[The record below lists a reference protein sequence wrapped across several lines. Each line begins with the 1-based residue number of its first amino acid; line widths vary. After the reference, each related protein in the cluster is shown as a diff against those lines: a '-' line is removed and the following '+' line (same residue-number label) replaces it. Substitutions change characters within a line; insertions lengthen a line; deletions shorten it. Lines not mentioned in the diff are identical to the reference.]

1 MNMYNPVFA
10 SEALARKEKIQ
21 AALRR
26 LPADALLLAD
36 NANLYYT
43 SSRVFCGYTY
53 VPAEGDMIYFVRRP
67 VGLAGDNVVYIRKP
81 EQIIE
86 EMQKRGLPLPQTLL
100 VEGDSLSYNEY
111 TRLAS
116 AFPSSRILPGG
127 TALIRQVRAV
137 KTPFE
142 IGMIR
147 QSAASHDMLYRHI
160 PKLYTPGMTDLEFS
174 IEIERAARQHGSLGI
189 FRIFGR
195 SMEIFMGNVL
205 AGENADTPTPYD
217 FAMGGAGLDD
227 SLPIGCNGTTIHP
240 GQTVMVDVNGNFTGY
255 MTDLSRVYS
264 LGEIPEKARH
274 AHAVSLE
281 IEQAVM
287 SMARPGVA
295 ASELYDKALAI
306 ARDRKVE
313 DWSKTILWD
322 IVKKPDS
329 SVTVWASKSMS
340 SPCLPLV
347 PATCSKPVWYSLSNP
362 SSSFPEWA
370 LSASKTHSWSPTMAW
385 SASPIVKKK
394 FVRSIDSLLAL
405 WHT

>member
-313 DWSKTILWD
+313 DYFMGHRQKAGFVGHGVGIE
-322 IVKKPDS
+322 INEQ
-329 SVTVWASKSMS
+329 
-340 SPCLPLV
+340 
-347 PATCSKPVWYSLSNP
+347 PVLAPRSCDVLEAGMV
-362 SSSFPEWA
+362 FA
-370 LSASKTHSWSPTMAW
+370 LEP
-385 SASPIVKKK
+385 K
-394 FVRSIDSLLAL
+394 FVIPGVGPVGIENTFLLTDDGVERLTNCEEEIRSLD
-405 WHT
+405 

>member
-142 IGMIR
+142 IDMIR

-264 LGEIPEKARH
+264 LGEISEKARH

-281 IEQAVM
+281 IERAVM

-313 DWSKTILWD
+313 DYFMGHRQKAGFVGHGVGIE
-322 IVKKPDS
+322 INEQ
-329 SVTVWASKSMS
+329 
-340 SPCLPLV
+340 
-347 PATCSKPVWYSLSNP
+347 PVLAPRSRDVLEAGMV
-362 SSSFPEWA
+362 FA
-370 LSASKTHSWSPTMAW
+370 LEP
-385 SASPIVKKK
+385 K
-394 FVRSIDSLLAL
+394 FVIPGVGPVGIENTFLVTDDGVERLTNCEEEIRSLD
-405 WHT
+405 

>member
-116 AFPSSRILPGG
+116 AFSSSRILPGG

-142 IGMIR
+142 IDMIR

-281 IEQAVM
+281 IERAVM

-313 DWSKTILWD
+313 DYFMGHRQKAGFVGHGVGIE
-322 IVKKPDS
+322 INEQ
-329 SVTVWASKSMS
+329 
-340 SPCLPLV
+340 
-347 PATCSKPVWYSLSNP
+347 PVLAPRSRDVLEAGMV
-362 SSSFPEWA
+362 FA
-370 LSASKTHSWSPTMAW
+370 LEP
-385 SASPIVKKK
+385 K
-394 FVRSIDSLLAL
+394 FVIPGVGPVGIENTFLVTDDGVERLTNCEEEIRSLD
-405 WHT
+405 

>member
-240 GQTVMVDVNGNFTGY
+240 AQTVMVDVNGNFTGY

-313 DWSKTILWD
+313 DYFMGHRQKAGFVGHGVGIE
-322 IVKKPDS
+322 INEQ
-329 SVTVWASKSMS
+329 
-340 SPCLPLV
+340 
-347 PATCSKPVWYSLSNP
+347 PVLAPRSRDVLEAGMV
-362 SSSFPEWA
+362 FA
-370 LSASKTHSWSPTMAW
+370 LEP
-385 SASPIVKKK
+385 K
-394 FVRSIDSLLAL
+394 FVIPGVGPVGIENTFLVTDDGVERLTNCEEEIRSLD
-405 WHT
+405 

>member
-53 VPAEGDMIYFVRRP
+53 VPAEGDMLYFVRRP
-67 VGLAGDNVVYIRKP
+67 VGLAGDNVVYRRKP

-313 DWSKTILWD
+313 DYFMGHRQKAGFVGHGVGIE
-322 IVKKPDS
+322 INEQ
-329 SVTVWASKSMS
+329 
-340 SPCLPLV
+340 
-347 PATCSKPVWYSLSNP
+347 PVLAPRSRDVLEAGMV
-362 SSSFPEWA
+362 FA
-370 LSASKTHSWSPTMAW
+370 LEP
-385 SASPIVKKK
+385 K
-394 FVRSIDSLLAL
+394 FVIPGVGPVGIENTFLVTDDGVERLTNCEEEIRSLD
-405 WHT
+405 

>member
-67 VGLAGDNVVYIRKP
+67 VGIAGDNVVYIRKP

-313 DWSKTILWD
+313 DYFMGHRQKAGFVGHGVGIE
-322 IVKKPDS
+322 INEQ
-329 SVTVWASKSMS
+329 
-340 SPCLPLV
+340 
-347 PATCSKPVWYSLSNP
+347 PVLAPRSRDVLEAGMV
-362 SSSFPEWA
+362 FA
-370 LSASKTHSWSPTMAW
+370 LEP
-385 SASPIVKKK
+385 K
-394 FVRSIDSLLAL
+394 FVIPGVGPVGIENTFLVTDDGVERLTNCEEEIRSLD
-405 WHT
+405 

>member
-116 AFPSSRILPGG
+116 AFSSSRILPGG

-313 DWSKTILWD
+313 DYFMGHRQKAGFVGHGVGIE
-322 IVKKPDS
+322 INEQ
-329 SVTVWASKSMS
+329 
-340 SPCLPLV
+340 
-347 PATCSKPVWYSLSNP
+347 PVLAPRSRDVLEAGMV
-362 SSSFPEWA
+362 FA
-370 LSASKTHSWSPTMAW
+370 LEP
-385 SASPIVKKK
+385 K
-394 FVRSIDSLLAL
+394 FVIPGVGPVGIENTFLVTDDGVERLTNCEEEIRSLD
-405 WHT
+405 

>member
-142 IGMIR
+142 IDMIR

-313 DWSKTILWD
+313 DYFMGHRQKAGFVGHGVGIE
-322 IVKKPDS
+322 INEQ
-329 SVTVWASKSMS
+329 
-340 SPCLPLV
+340 
-347 PATCSKPVWYSLSNP
+347 PVLAPRSRDVLEAGMV
-362 SSSFPEWA
+362 FA
-370 LSASKTHSWSPTMAW
+370 LEP
-385 SASPIVKKK
+385 K
-394 FVRSIDSLLAL
+394 FVIPGVGPVGIENTFLVTDDGVERLTNCEEEIRSLD
-405 WHT
+405 

>member
-1 MNMYNPVFA
+1 MELKLNAKVIKCVGGIFAIRLGNPELEQLRASGVEPESDILYCKARGVFRH
-10 SEALARKEKIQ
+10 ERITL
-21 AALRR
+21 
-26 LPADALLLAD
+26 
-36 NANLYYT
+36 
-43 SSRVFCGYTY
+43 
-53 VPAEGDMIYFVRRP
+53 
-67 VGLAGDNVVYIRKP
+67 LAGDNVVYIRKP

-313 DWSKTILWD
+313 DYFMGHRQKAGFVGHGVGIE
-322 IVKKPDS
+322 INEQ
-329 SVTVWASKSMS
+329 
-340 SPCLPLV
+340 
-347 PATCSKPVWYSLSNP
+347 PVLAPRSRDVLEAGMV
-362 SSSFPEWA
+362 FA
-370 LSASKTHSWSPTMAW
+370 LEP
-385 SASPIVKKK
+385 K
-394 FVRSIDSLLAL
+394 FVIPGVGPVGIENTFLVTDDGVERLTNCEEEIRSLD
-405 WHT
+405 

>member
-313 DWSKTILWD
+313 DYFMGHRQKAGFVGHGVGIE
-322 IVKKPDS
+322 INEQ
-329 SVTVWASKSMS
+329 
-340 SPCLPLV
+340 
-347 PATCSKPVWYSLSNP
+347 PVLAPRSRDVLEAGMV
-362 SSSFPEWA
+362 FA
-370 LSASKTHSWSPTMAW
+370 LEP
-385 SASPIVKKK
+385 K
-394 FVRSIDSLLAL
+394 FVIPGVGPVGIENTFLVTDDGVERLTNCEEEIRSLD
-405 WHT
+405 

>member
-116 AFPSSRILPGG
+116 AFPSSRILSGG

-142 IGMIR
+142 IDMIR

-281 IEQAVM
+281 IERAVM

-313 DWSKTILWD
+313 DYFMGHRQKAGFVGHGVGIE
-322 IVKKPDS
+322 INEQ
-329 SVTVWASKSMS
+329 
-340 SPCLPLV
+340 
-347 PATCSKPVWYSLSNP
+347 PVLAPRSRDVLEAGMV
-362 SSSFPEWA
+362 FA
-370 LSASKTHSWSPTMAW
+370 LEP
-385 SASPIVKKK
+385 K
-394 FVRSIDSLLAL
+394 FVIPGVGPVGIENTFLVTDDGVERLTNCEEEIRSLD
-405 WHT
+405 

>member
-142 IGMIR
+142 IDMIR

-281 IEQAVM
+281 IERAVM

-313 DWSKTILWD
+313 DYFMGHRQKAGFVGHGVGIE
-322 IVKKPDS
+322 INEQ
-329 SVTVWASKSMS
+329 
-340 SPCLPLV
+340 
-347 PATCSKPVWYSLSNP
+347 PVLAPRSRDVLEAGMV
-362 SSSFPEWA
+362 FA
-370 LSASKTHSWSPTMAW
+370 LEP
-385 SASPIVKKK
+385 K
-394 FVRSIDSLLAL
+394 FVIPGVGPVGIENTFLVTDDGVERLTNCEEEIRSLD
-405 WHT
+405 

>member
-67 VGLAGDNVVYIRKP
+67 VGLTGDNVVYIRKP

-111 TRLAS
+111 NRLAS
-116 AFPSSRILPGG
+116 AFSSSRILPGG

-313 DWSKTILWD
+313 DYFMGHRQKAGFVGHGVGIE
-322 IVKKPDS
+322 INEQ
-329 SVTVWASKSMS
+329 
-340 SPCLPLV
+340 
-347 PATCSKPVWYSLSNP
+347 PVLAPRSRDVLEAGMV
-362 SSSFPEWA
+362 FA
-370 LSASKTHSWSPTMAW
+370 LEP
-385 SASPIVKKK
+385 K
-394 FVRSIDSLLAL
+394 FVIPGVGPVGIENTFLVTDDGVERLTNCEEEIRSLD
-405 WHT
+405 

>member
-53 VPAEGDMIYFVRRP
+53 VPAEGDMLYFVRRP
-67 VGLAGDNVVYIRKP
+67 VGLTGDNVVYIRKP

-142 IGMIR
+142 IDMIR

-313 DWSKTILWD
+313 DYFMGHRQKAGFVGHGVGIE
-322 IVKKPDS
+322 INEQ
-329 SVTVWASKSMS
+329 
-340 SPCLPLV
+340 
-347 PATCSKPVWYSLSNP
+347 PVLAPRSRDVLEAGMV
-362 SSSFPEWA
+362 FA
-370 LSASKTHSWSPTMAW
+370 LEP
-385 SASPIVKKK
+385 K
-394 FVRSIDSLLAL
+394 FVIPGVGPVGIENTFLVTDDGVERLTNCEEEIRSLD
-405 WHT
+405 

>member
-295 ASELYDKALAI
+295 TSELYDKALAI

-313 DWSKTILWD
+313 DYFMGHRQKAGFVGHGVGIE
-322 IVKKPDS
+322 INEQ
-329 SVTVWASKSMS
+329 
-340 SPCLPLV
+340 
-347 PATCSKPVWYSLSNP
+347 PVLAPRSRDVLEAGMV
-362 SSSFPEWA
+362 FA
-370 LSASKTHSWSPTMAW
+370 LEP
-385 SASPIVKKK
+385 K
-394 FVRSIDSLLAL
+394 FVIPGVGPVGIENTFLVTDDGVERLTNCEEEIRSLD
-405 WHT
+405 